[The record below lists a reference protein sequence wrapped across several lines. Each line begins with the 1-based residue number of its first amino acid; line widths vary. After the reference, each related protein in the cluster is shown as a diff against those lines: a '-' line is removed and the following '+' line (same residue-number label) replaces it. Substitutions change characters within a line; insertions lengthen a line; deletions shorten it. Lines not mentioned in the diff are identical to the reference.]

1 MSRPDSAALPL
12 EVRRA
17 AWDALWRQLLEPVT
31 KDATSTDDS
40 DANDATAEDA
50 SVAREVSSQIPST
63 AGASQGA

>member
-1 MSRPDSAALPL
+1 MPRPDSAAIPL

-17 AWDALWRQLLEPVT
+17 AWDALWKVLLQPVT
-31 KDATSTDDS
+31 ENAVTADDS

-50 SVAREVSSQIPST
+50 SGARDVRPQIANT